1 MQSEAKWDM
10 EGEAAAEGGAGG
22 RRTGGGGGE
31 IGRAHV

>member
-22 RRTGGGGGE
+22 RRTGGE